1 MIKRLVIHRFRGI
14 RQGVLE
20 DFGKINVLIGPNNS
34 GKTAILEMLYLAGV
48 SGRECEVLIPDVEP
62 SAWKATTLNR
72 LDFLG
77 HRPFSRLRIRHGEP
91 EKGKDT
97 PAVRPNEYTLDVE
110 LAELSESYP
119 LRRFTLSAPPETGG
133 HKPLFEKEDEFYISL
148 FRLSPHIDVPVPEP
162 MIPPFFNVQKA
173 SLENMY
179 WTYLWERSWVYRWDK
194 GECDKG
200 KTKGCIDHF
209 AVWALEGELPDPKNV
224 LLFDFHSANQHF
236 KKEFTQQAKDYMS
249 DWYGKI
255 ATSLAKVFPEF
266 KCAKIEIDDAP
277 GSYEEETGYIRFTG
291 KARISIDHFGD
302 GARHAFKVLAA
313 LIALRE
319 RVMKENKSG
328 LFLWEDP
335 ELFMHPA
342 TLGRL
347 LKEVIDLVN
356 DVPIQVFLTTQSL
369 EVLAWF
375 VNIVEREHPLT
386 NKIRMYRL
394 NLDQNRGTIH
404 AESFTGQGIASWFR
418 LFGDPRLTPEEEMAS
433 PLYTLFREEET
444 YSNDDES

>member
-14 RQGVLE
+14 RQGTLE

-48 SGRECEVLIPDVEP
+48 SGRECEVLIPGVEP

-77 HRPFSRLRIRHGEP
+77 HKPFPRLRSRHGEP
-91 EKGKDT
+91 EKGRDT
-97 PAVRPNEYTLDVE
+97 PAVRTNEYTLDVE
-110 LAELSESYP
+110 LAELSEDYP
-119 LRRFTLSAPPETGG
+119 IRRFALSAPPETGG

-148 FRLSPHIDVPVPEP
+148 FRLSPHINVPVPKP
-162 MIPPFFNVQKA
+162 MMPTFFNVQKVT
-173 SLENMY
+173 LENMY
-179 WTYLWERSWVYRWDK
+179 WTYLWEKSWVYRWDK
-194 GECDKG
+194 GECNKG

-209 AVWALEGELPDPKNV
+209 AVWALEGKLPASENV

-236 KKEFTQQAKDYMS
+236 RKEFTQQVKDDIS
-249 DWYGKI
+249 DWYDKI
-255 ATSLAKVFPEF
+255 AASLSKVFPEF
-266 KCAKIEIDDAP
+266 KDAEIEIDDAP
-277 GSYEEETGYIRFTG
+277 GSYEEETGYIRFSGRT
-291 KARISIDHFGD
+291 RINIDHFGD

-313 LIALRE
+313 LIALRA
-319 RVMKENKSG
+319 RVSEEKPG

-347 LKEVIDLVN
+347 LKEVIKLVK

-369 EVLAWF
+369 EVIAHITRILQTGKVPKVDIRAFSLLLEKGELMSRKFRKTQILKWLESGFDLRDTRSALLEVLPFAWKLKT
-375 VNIVEREHPLT
+375 EKSEGPL
-386 NKIRMYRL
+386 
-394 NLDQNRGTIH
+394 
-404 AESFTGQGIASWFR
+404 W
-418 LFGDPRLTPEEEMAS
+418 
-433 PLYTLFREEET
+433 
-444 YSNDDES
+444 